1 MKHNIRNNNML
12 LTLLLLVAAMVMPV
26 TGNAQVTLTYDISSG
41 DYYNEKAS
49 NLFDGDTSTKW
60 LHLPPST
67 SQRAWVVFKANV
79 ACRLK
84 GYTITTANDIA
95 FDRGGNPKDWKIY

>member
-26 TGNAQVTLTYDISSG
+26 TGKAQVTLTYDNSSG
-41 DYYNEKAS
+41 GYPNETAC

-60 LHLPPST
+60 CCKAPSFY
-67 SQRAWVVFKANV
+67 SSVWVKFKANV
-79 ACRLK
+79 A
-84 GYTITTANDIA
+84 
-95 FDRGGNPKDWKIY
+95 

>member
-60 LHLPPST
+60 CCKAPSFW
-67 SQRAWVVFKANV
+67 SSVWVTFKANV

-95 FDRGGNPKDWKIY
+95 FDRGGNPND

>member
-41 DYYNEKAS
+41 DY
-49 NLFDGDTSTKW
+49 
-60 LHLPPST
+60 
-67 SQRAWVVFKANV
+67 
-79 ACRLK
+79 
-84 GYTITTANDIA
+84 
-95 FDRGGNPKDWKIY
+95 